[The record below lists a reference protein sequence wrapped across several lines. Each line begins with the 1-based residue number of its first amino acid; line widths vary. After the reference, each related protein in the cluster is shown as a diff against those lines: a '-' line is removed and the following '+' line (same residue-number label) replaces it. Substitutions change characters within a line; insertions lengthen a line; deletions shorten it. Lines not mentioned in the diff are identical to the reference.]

1 MPLPTA
7 PAKLGHLLPA
17 EEYKAKARPSKQSK
31 KTATSDDDASGSV
44 ETVAAERPQAANAA
58 HTLRA
63 IASDVLT
70 QVPLEAPVESA
81 VPAPA
86 PRGRRT
92 KQTAALLQPVPS
104 ARAKPDEAQP
114 GTQPQSRE
122 EARPA
127 KREART
133 EAPATTPAAPATAPA
148 KDARVQQK
156 RRQRG
161 AVEEELRKLFVLD
174 TNVLMHDPSSLFRFE
189 EHDVYLPMMT
199 LEELD
204 NHKKGMSEVARNAR
218 QVSRTLD
225 ALVAN
230 GGQMS
235 EGIALAAQ
243 GNRDALGRLYFQTT
257 LTDIEPVEG
266 LPVGKADNQILGVV
280 RALQKE
286 RPDRQVVL
294 VSKDINMRIKAHALG
309 LPAEDYFN
317 DQVLEDKDLLYSG
330 VRALPQDFWTK
341 HAKGMESWQ
350 DTKTGTTYYR
360 VTGPLCPSML
370 VNEFVYLEPQNGE
383 PSFHAVVRELN
394 GKTALLQ
401 TLRDY
406 GHHKNNVWGIT
417 ARNREQNFA
426 LNLLM
431 NPEVDFVTL
440 LGQAGTGK
448 TLMALAAGL
457 AQVLDDKRYNEIIV
471 TRATV
476 PVGEDIGFLPGTE
489 EEKMQPWMGAFDDNL
504 EVLQKTDD
512 AAGEWGRAATQELIR
527 SRLKVKSMNF
537 MRGRTFVDKY
547 VIIDEAQN
555 LTPKQMKTLVTRAGP
570 GTKIVCLGNIAQI
583 DTPYL
588 TEGSSGLTYVVDRF
602 KGWSHSGHVTL
613 ARGERS
619 RLADYA
625 SDIL

>member
-1 MPLPTA
+1 MPLPT
-7 PAKLGHLLPA
+7 PPSKLGSLLPPD
-17 EEYKAKARPSKQSK
+17 EYKAKARPSRTPKRAADGD
-31 KTATSDDDASGSV
+31 TATAAAAVAEYASPAN
-44 ETVAAERPQAANAA
+44 VAAPMAPAANAPA
-58 HTLRA
+58 ALH
-63 IASDVLT
+63 
-70 QVPLEAPVESA
+70 A
-81 VPAPA
+81 VAPA
-86 PRGRRT
+86 AADAATTSGTRSRKSR
-92 KQTAALLQPVPS
+92 QTAALLTPVQAPVPARPE
-104 ARAKPDEAQP
+104 ARA
-114 GTQPQSRE
+114 
-122 EARPA
+122 
-127 KREART
+127 
-133 EAPATTPAAPATAPA
+133 EAPVAAAAPAAAAGEAARATRTRKKAPA
-148 KDARVQQK
+148 
-156 RRQRG
+156 
-161 AVEEELRKLFVLD
+161 VELQKLFVLD

-225 ALVAN
+225 ALVADA
-230 GGQMS
+230 GPIS
-235 EGIALAAQ
+235 EGIALSRL
-243 GNRDALGRLYFQTT
+243 GSREALGRLYFQTT

-266 LPVGKADNQILGVV
+266 LPQGKADNQILGVV
-280 RALQKE
+280 RALQRE
-286 RPDRQVVL
+286 RTDRLVVL

-330 VRALPQDFWTK
+330 VRELPQDFWTK

-360 VTGPLCPSML
+360 VTGPLVASML
-370 VNEFVYLEPQNGE
+370 VNEFLYLEPRNGE
-383 PSFHAVVRELN
+383 PTFHAIVRELN

-406 GHHKNNVWGIT
+406 SHHKNNVWGIT

-431 NPEVDFVTL
+431 NPEIDFVTL

-448 TLMALAAGL
+448 TLVALAAGL

-602 KGWSHSGHVTL
+602 KGWGHSGHVTL

-619 RLADYA
+619 RLADRK
-625 SDIL
+625 SVV